1 MGNAPDSLLRRLR
14 RVVVTILTVLALAIA
29 VLLALAELGDALRRL
44 LDAWRPFWRP

>member
-1 MGNAPDSLLRRLR
+1 MGKAPDLLLGRLR

-29 VLLALAELGDALRRL
+29 VLLALAELGEALRRL